1 MNRAYLGFTAR
12 RIGQAVLVVL
22 LAYVFTFTVITV
34 LPGDPISAQLRNPE
48 SAFSEAEIA
57 KLVAYYGLDRPLLE
71 QLWHSLSAFLV
82 GDLGIS
88 LRTHLPVTDMIGAAL
103 PSTLALAGSALG
115 LAVLLAGLVAF
126 GTQVLPPRLGQGV
139 LRSFPSLFLSVPNF
153 VIGLLLIN
161 VFAFGL
167 GLFRIVDPESG
178 WGTFFAALALAI
190 PVSAQIA
197 EVLIANLDREA
208 RQEYATVVRSRG
220 ISQVRAFF
228 THLLKPA
235 SLPAVT
241 VLALMVGE
249 LLGGSVITEFVFGRN
264 GIGSLIQKSV
274 VSQDLPALQGVVA
287 LTAVVFVVA
296 NLIADLSYPL
306 LDPRVTI
313 DAGSSRP
320 RRRRRATTA
329 ATPTIPASE
338 ALA

>member
-1 MNRAYLGFTAR
+1 MSRAYLAFTGR
-12 RIGQAVLVVL
+12 RVRQALLVVS
-22 LAYVFTFTVITV
+22 LAYIFTFTVITV

-48 SAFSEAEIA
+48 NGYSDEEIA
-57 KLVAYYGLDRPLLE
+57 TLVAYYGLDRPILE
-71 QLWHSLSAFLV
+71 QLWHSLSAFVV

-88 LRTHLPVTDMIGAAL
+88 LRTHLPVSDLIGAAI
-103 PSTLALAGSALG
+103 PSTLALAGSALL
-115 LAVLLAGLVAF
+115 LAVVIAWLVAF
-126 GTQVLPPRLGQGV
+126 GTQVLPRRYGQGL

-161 VFAFGL
+161 LFAFGL
-167 GLFRIVDPESG
+167 GLFRIVDPESA

-208 RQEYATVVRSRG
+208 QQEYATVVRARG
-220 ISQVRAFF
+220 ISQVRAFS

-264 GIGSLIQKSV
+264 GVGSLIQKSV
-274 VSQDLPALQGVVA
+274 ASQDLPALQGVVA
-287 LTAVVFVVA
+287 LTAMVFVAA
-296 NLIADLSYPL
+296 NLLADLSYPL
-306 LDPRVTI
+306 LDPRVSLA
-313 DAGSSRP
+313 DGARKP
-320 RRRRRATTA
+320 RRVRRATT
-329 ATPTIPASE
+329 E
-338 ALA
+338 AFA